1 MSKSQKT
8 ILLVFLIIFVDQF
21 SKLWVKTHL
30 QLGEGIHVFD
40 WFYIL
45 FVENN
50 GMAFGIEFIG
60 KIFLSLFRIIAV
72 CLLVYYIYKLLKGN
86 KTTYGYIAS
95 VAAVLAGAIGNI
107 IDCVFYGI
115 MFTDS
120 YGRVAKMFPPEGG
133 YETLFRGKVVDM
145 LYFPI
150 IESSF
155 PSWIP
160 FVGGQDFVFFSPVF
174 NLADSAI
181 CIGIF
186 VIILF
191 YRNTLK
197 TELDALDDIQIRKV
211 NEA

>member
-1 MSKSQKT
+1 MVLDQWSK
-8 ILLVFLIIFVDQF
+8 FY
-21 SKLWVKTHL
+21 VKTHFV
-30 QLGEGIHVFD
+30 LGESVEVFD
-40 WFYIL
+40 WFYIR
-45 FVENN
+45 FIENN
-50 GMAFGIEFIG
+50 GMAFGIELFD
-60 KIFLSLFRIIAV
+60 KFFLTLLRIVAV
-72 CLLVYYIYKLLKGN
+72 CAILYYLVKIIKNDMKL
-86 KTTYGYIAS
+86 GYI
-95 VAAVLAGAIGNI
+95 VGVTLLLAGALGNI
-107 IDCVFYGI
+107 IDCVFYGVW
-115 MFTDS
+115 FDSS
-120 YGRVAKMFPPEGG
+120 YGQVAEFLPSQGG
-133 YETLFRGKVVDM
+133 YASYFYGKVVDM